1 MTMLNHLHIFF
12 INLFFFFGTGGGVG
26 RWEGGGGVCVV
37 YLLCFLLLLLRP
49 VGRSFGCVICFD
61 ISFRKFVL
69 YFIHVRMIKMF
80 NLYIWLH
87 TNRC

>member
-1 MTMLNHLHIFF
+1 MTMLNHLHIFL
-12 INLFFFFGTGGGVG
+12 NFFFFLERGVGLGGGRGVG
-26 RWEGGGGVCVV
+26 VCVCVV